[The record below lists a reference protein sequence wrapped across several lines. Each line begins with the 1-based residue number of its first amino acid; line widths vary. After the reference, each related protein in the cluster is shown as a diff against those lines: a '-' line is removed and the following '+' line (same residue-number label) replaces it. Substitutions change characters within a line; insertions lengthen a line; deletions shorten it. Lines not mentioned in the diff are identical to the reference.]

1 VFISL
6 QELYIKEATAEA
18 AKTTIKTITEIT
30 VKAAAEAA
38 YKNIL

>member
-6 QELYIKEATAEA
+6 QELHAKKAAIKAI
-18 AKTTIKTITEIT
+18 KTTIEAITKTAIEAII
-30 VKAAAEAA
+30 KAT